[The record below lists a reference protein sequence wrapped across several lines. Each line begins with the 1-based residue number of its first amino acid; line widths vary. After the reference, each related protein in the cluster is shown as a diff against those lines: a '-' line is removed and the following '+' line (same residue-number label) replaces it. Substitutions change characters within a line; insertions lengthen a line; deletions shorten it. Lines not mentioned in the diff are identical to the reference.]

1 MIVKVNG
8 QYLMTVGVER
18 SYSNGDEMIVIG
30 KGVNSKLKRM
40 AITLWTLSASFM
52 VKSNALAADV
62 SSSSLW
68 VQMKPLMYFFQ
79 DMAMVFGVLA
89 IIAGLILLVVK
100 KRWGV
105 TTLKVSAFV
114 VLGVFL
120 VPSAVLLLAIL
131 GMFLDDSLTS
141 VLNGIREARDSVP
154 VDGGK

>member
-8 QYLMTVGVER
+8 QYLMTVGEKNCPVKE
-18 SYSNGDEMIVIG
+18 EEVIVIG
-30 KGVNSKLKRM
+30 RGFNYKLKKM
-40 AITLWTLSASFM
+40 AISLWTLSASFM
-52 VKSNALAADV
+52 VKSTALAAEAT
-62 SSSSLW
+62 SSSLW
-68 VQMKPLMYFFQ
+68 IQMKPLIYFFQ

-114 VLGVFL
+114 VLGIFL

-141 VLNGIREARDSVP
+141 VLNGIREARETVP
-154 VDGGK
+154 VNGGN

>member
-1 MIVKVNG
+1 MIVKLNG
-8 QYLMTVGVER
+8 QYLMTVGEEKP
-18 SYSNGDEMIVIG
+18 YSNDGETIVIG
-30 KGVNSKLKRM
+30 KGVNSKLKKM
-40 AITLWTLSASFM
+40 AITFWTLSASFM
-52 VKSNALAADV
+52 MKSSALAADV

>member
-8 QYLMTVGVER
+8 QYLMTVGEER
-18 SYSNGDEMIVIG
+18 KSIYEEELIVIG
-30 KGVNSKLKRM
+30 KGFNKKLKKM

-52 VKSNALAADV
+52 VKSKALAADP

-100 KRWGV
+100 KRWGI
-105 TTLKVSAFV
+105 TTLKVTAFV
-114 VLGVFL
+114 VLGIFL

-131 GMFLDDSLTS
+131 GMFLDDSLS
-141 VLNGIREARDSVP
+141 AVLNGIRETRDTLP
-154 VDGGK
+154 VNGGK

>member
-18 SYSNGDEMIVIG
+18 SYSNDDEMIVIG

-40 AITLWTLSASFM
+40 AITLWTLSASLM

>member
-1 MIVKVNG
+1 MIVKLNG
-8 QYLMTVGVER
+8 QYLMTVGEEKP
-18 SYSNGDEMIVIG
+18 YSNDGETIVIG
-30 KGVNSKLKRM
+30 KGVNSKLKKM
-40 AITLWTLSASFM
+40 AIIFWTLSASFM
-52 VKSNALAADV
+52 MKSSALAADV

-79 DMAMVFGVLA
+79 DMAMVFGVMA

>member
-8 QYLMTVGVER
+8 QYLMTVGEKNCPEEEV
-18 SYSNGDEMIVIG
+18 IVIG
-30 KGVNSKLKRM
+30 RGFNYKLKKM
-40 AITLWTLSASFM
+40 AISLWTLSASFM
-52 VKSNALAADV
+52 VKSTALAADTT
-62 SSSSLW
+62 SSSLW
-68 VQMKPLMYFFQ
+68 IQMKPLIYFFQ

-114 VLGVFL
+114 VLGIFL

-154 VDGGK
+154 VNGGK